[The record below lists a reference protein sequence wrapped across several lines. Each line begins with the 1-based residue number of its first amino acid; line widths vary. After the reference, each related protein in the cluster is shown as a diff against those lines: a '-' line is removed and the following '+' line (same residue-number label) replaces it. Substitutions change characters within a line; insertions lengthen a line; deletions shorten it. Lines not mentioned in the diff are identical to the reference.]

1 MNYKEVFQ
9 LAQEKGYKFYFEWDN
24 PYKRTYKHLDDWKA
38 IDQEIITSNPLL
50 VLAEL
55 TLIQKW
61 LRDEHEIIVVPNTFD
76 KGWLE
81 AGKWCYQFSIADKTD
96 SDENRWISAKE
107 YPTWEEALLEGIT
120 GALKL
125 LP

>member
-9 LAQEKGYKFYFEWDN
+9 LAQEKGYKVDVDSLFLVHHSTEDGDT
-24 PYKRTYKHLDDWKA
+24 K
-38 IDQEIITSNPLL
+38 LL
-50 VLAEL
+50 LKL

-96 SDENRWISAKE
+96 SDEDRWISAKE